1 MGKDKE
7 NLEIAKRYLDSVR
20 EAKLNAVDIALRV
33 KELKTTSK
41 KLIAVYQMEY
51 VGGSN
56 KKMDISD
63 YVAKIDEE
71 VAKQLKAMQIY
82 SKKEKEIRECIENL
96 NVEDKIKRV
105 LSMRYLSF
113 LEWCDIANIC
123 NYSLNHIYR
132 LHRLGL
138 VSFVNELKLED
149 INYGNE

>member
-20 EAKLNAVDIALRV
+20 EAKLNAIAIACRV

-41 KLIAVYQMEY
+41 KLISVYQMES

-82 SKKEKEIRECIENL
+82 AKKEQEVKECIDNL
-96 NVEDKIKRV
+96 GVEDKVKRV

-113 LEWCDIANIC
+113 LKWADIAEIC
-123 NYSLNHIYR
+123 KYSLAHVYR
-132 LHRLGL
+132 LHLKGL
-138 VSFVNELKLED
+138 ESILIKKRPN
-149 INYGNE
+149 